1 MQIIP
6 ALRGAL
12 ITASLSIAALTA
24 SAGSVFVTGHDP
36 IWHANQGGNTV
47 GATNLAQTGID
58 YARNGSALPFLYI
71 ESKTTPVPPGN
82 VRTESFLTSVLGYG
96 GQYVVMDAADLSGL
110 ADFRTTLDS
119 YSAIVVASDH
129 GGMLGAAELAFL
141 NGRVADIISFLNAG
155 GGLYAEAESNATGM
169 IGAEDPFGF
178 LPFLVTSTSFQA
190 AETSNTVT
198 SFGAGLGLVAGDVNG
213 NFSHNFFSSTGG
225 LSPVDLFNGDPSMP
239 LTLAFRG
246 QIDTGGVIPI
256 PELETYALMLAG
268 LGALGMVARRR
279 KLAGKPRA

>member
-256 PELETYALMLAG
+256 PEPETYALMLAG
-268 LGALGMVARRR
+268 PGALGMVARRR

>member
-1 MQIIP
+1 M
-6 ALRGAL
+6 RD
-12 ITASLSIAALTA
+12 
-24 SAGSVFVTGHDP
+24 SAV
-36 IWHANQGGNTV
+36 AGN
-47 GATNLAQTGID
+47 
-58 YARNGSALPFLYI
+58 
-71 ESKTTPVPPGN
+71 TPVPPGN

-256 PELETYALMLAG
+256 PEPETYALMLAG

>member
-110 ADFRTTLDS
+110 ADFRTALDS

-256 PELETYALMLAG
+256 PEPETYALMLAG